1 MGLSLVMQH
10 HLGQTQTGWREMVPR
25 LVLGLVAAATSLWW
39 CAPKRSLGEPGDL
52 AIHGHPAPYQT
63 GVLPKDFV
71 QRLNR
76 LKKAGGLTWNGFA
89 RALRVDKKQMPRWR
103 SGRRIQRPSA

>member
-1 MGLSLVMQH
+1 M
-10 HLGQTQTGWREMVPR
+10 
-25 LVLGLVAAATSLWW
+25 
-39 CAPKRSLGEPGDL
+39 
-52 AIHGHPAPYQT
+52 
-63 GVLPKDFV
+63 LPKDFV

-103 SGRRIQRPSA
+103 SGRRIRRPSA

>member
-1 MGLSLVMQH
+1 MKTH
-10 HLGQTQTGWREMVPR
+10 D
-25 LVLGLVAAATSLWW
+25 
-39 CAPKRSLGEPGDL
+39 APKRSPGEPGDL
-52 AIHGHPAPYQT
+52 GIHGRPAPYQT

-89 RALRVDKKQMPRWR
+89 QALRVDR
-103 SGRRIQRPSA
+103 SRCPGGVADKGFRGPWHRGLPPAIQIGGQR

>member
-1 MGLSLVMQH
+1 MTRPS
-10 HLGQTQTGWREMVPR
+10 VPP
-25 LVLGLVAAATSLWW
+25 AS
-39 CAPKRSLGEPGDL
+39 PGDL
-52 AIHGHPAPYQT
+52 AIHGRPAPYQT

-89 RALRVDKKQMPRWR
+89 RALRVDRSRCPGGVADEGFGGPRHR
-103 SGRRIQRPSA
+103 GLPPAIQIGGQR

>member
-1 MGLSLVMQH
+1 MKTH
-10 HLGQTQTGWREMVPR
+10 D
-25 LVLGLVAAATSLWW
+25 
-39 CAPKRSLGEPGDL
+39 APKRSPGEPGDL
-52 AIHGHPAPYQT
+52 AIHGRPAPYQT

-89 RALRVDKKQMPRWR
+89 RALRVDRKQMPRWR
-103 SGRRIQRPSA
+103 SGRRIRRPSA